1 MEWLLDAY
9 DHSSEKEILNSVS
22 REVPWKLVEYFSRL
36 KRDSGTEGE
45 REAARYI
52 TSQLE
57 FFGIPYQVYEPELY
71 LSLPEWAKLQVV
83 SPSPFEIRCKTPSFS
98 CSTDGKSVEGNVAYV
113 PTETGEKTEYLFGEG
128 MKDVTQDVRG
138 KIVLTEGVFAPQKA
152 WEFESRGAIGQI
164 YINPG
169 TLIHEGNFS
178 TVWGTP
184 TLESMSRLPKNPI
197 VCITRPDGERLI
209 ELCKAGEPKVS
220 IQTKLNVRWAKCPI
234 PVAEIKGTEEPEKYI
249 LIHGHYDV
257 WHFGVGDNATGNA
270 ACLELARVSN
280 QFKDR
285 LFRSVKIAW
294 WPGHSSGRY
303 GGSTWFSDQF
313 ALDLAENCIAQINI
327 DSPGCRWATEYDGVM
342 WMSEVDEFCSKV
354 ISEITGKKPR
364 GIRPMRAGDYS
375 FNHIG
380 VTSMYM
386 LMSTIPEEIRKEK
399 GFYTVGGC
407 AGNSWAWHTENDTLE
422 VADPDILL
430 TDIKVYV
437 ASIFQILNAY
447 IYPFDFRKW
456 AEEAVKLLE
465 HYQAAGQNLF
475 DLKPVIDE
483 IKGLHQALSH
493 FYWEAEKTYLKRRKN
508 WDRFRKINQC
518 LLELGRILIPIDY
531 TKGERYSHDPAI
543 HIPSFPTFEAVRR
556 LPQLSPETN
565 EYRFLKTQL
574 LRDRNKVIDALRRA
588 KKEVER
594 CEEKP
599 SKNLPSHRGRG

>member
-1 MEWLLDAY
+1 MEWLLEAY
-9 DHSSEKEILNSVS
+9 DHSSEKELLNSVS
-22 REVPWKLVEYFSRL
+22 REVPWKLVEHFSRL

-57 FFGIPYQVYEPELY
+57 AFGIPYQVYEPELY
-71 LSLPEWAKLQVV
+71 LSLPEWARLQVV
-83 SPSPFEIRCKTPSFS
+83 SRPGFEIRCKAPSFS
-98 CSTDGKSVEGNVAYV
+98 GSTDGKAVEGDLVYV

-128 MKDVTQDVRG
+128 MRDVTQDVKG
-138 KIVLTEGVFAPQKA
+138 KIVLTEGIFAPQKA

-169 TLIHEGNFS
+169 TLIHDGNFS

-184 TLESMSRLPKNPI
+184 TLESMNRIPKNPI
-197 VCITRPDGERLI
+197 VCVTRPDGEKLI
-209 ELCKAGEPKVS
+209 ELCKRGDPGVS

-234 PVAEIKGTEEPEKYI
+234 PVAEIKGEKEPEKYM

-270 ACLELARVSN
+270 ACLEIARVFN
-280 QFKDR
+280 EFKDR
-285 LFRSVKIAW
+285 LYRSVKVAW

-303 GGSTWFSDQF
+303 GGSTWYSDQF
-313 ALDLAENCIAQINI
+313 AIDLAENCIAQINI

-342 WMSEVDEFCSKV
+342 WMSEVDQFCDKV
-354 ISEITGKKPR
+354 ISEVTGKKPR

-422 VADPDILL
+422 VADPDVLL
-430 TDIKVYV
+430 TDIRIYV
-437 ASIFQILNAY
+437 ASIFRILNAH
-447 IYPFDFRKW
+447 IYPFDFKRW
-456 AEEAVKLLE
+456 AEESLKVLE
-465 HYQAAGQNLF
+465 AYQALGENHF
-475 DLKPVIDE
+475 DLSPVLE
-483 IKGLHQALSH
+483 EVRTLHQTFSR
-493 FYWEAEKTYLKRRKN
+493 FYAELEGAYSKKPKR

-518 LLELGRILIPIDY
+518 LLEVGRILIPIDY
-531 TKGERYSHDPAI
+531 TKGEKYSHDPAF
-543 HIPSFPTFEAVRR
+543 HIPSFPNLEAVRQ
-556 LPQLSPETN
+556 LPKLSQATN
-565 EYRFLKTQL
+565 EYRFLRTQL
-574 LRDRNKVIDALRRA
+574 VRERNKVIDAMRRA

-594 CEEKP
+594 
-599 SKNLPSHRGRG
+599 G

>member
-9 DHSSEKEILNSVS
+9 DHSTEKELLNSVS
-22 REVPWKLVEYFSRL
+22 REVPWELVEHFSRI

-45 REAARYI
+45 KEAARYI

-57 FFGIPYQVYEPELY
+57 SFGIPYQVYEPELY

-83 SPSPFEIRCKTPSFS
+83 SPSPFGIRCKTPSFS
-98 CSTDGKSVEGNVAYV
+98 YSTDGKTVEGSLVYV

-138 KIVLTEGVFAPQKA
+138 KIVLTEGIFAPQKA

-184 TLESMSRLPKNPI
+184 TLESMGRLPKNPI
-197 VCITRPDGERLI
+197 VCITRPDGEKLI

-220 IQTKLNVRWAKCPI
+220 IQTRLNVRWAKCPI
-234 PVAEIKGTEEPEKYI
+234 PVAEIRGTEEPEKYM

-270 ACLELARVSN
+270 ACLELARVLN
-280 QFKDR
+280 QFKNR

-313 ALDLAENCIAQINI
+313 ALDLNENCIAQINI

-342 WMSEVDEFCSKV
+342 WMSEVDDFCNKV
-354 ISEITGKKPR
+354 IHDVTGKKPR

-386 LMSTIPEEIRKEK
+386 LMSTIPEKIRKEK

-422 VADPDILL
+422 VADPEVLL
-430 TDIKVYV
+430 TDIKTYI
-437 ASIFQILNAY
+437 ASIYRILNAY

-465 HYQAAGQNLF
+465 DYQTAGENLF
-475 DLKPVIDE
+475 DLKPAIDE
-483 IKGLHQALSH
+483 IQGLQQAFSH
-493 FYWEAEKTYLKRRKN
+493 FYSEAENTCLKKRKN
-508 WDRFRKINQC
+508 WSRFKKIDQS
-518 LLELGRILIPIDY
+518 LLALGRILIPIDY

-543 HIPSFPTFEAVRR
+543 HIPSFPAFEGVHR

-574 LRDRNKVIDALRRA
+574 LRNRNRVIDALRRA
-588 KKEVER
+588 RREVEK
-594 CEEKP
+594 CHEELGK
-599 SKNLPSHRGRG
+599 

>member
-9 DHSSEKEILNSVS
+9 DHSTEKELLNSAS
-22 REVPWKLVEYFSRL
+22 REVPWKLVEYFSRI

-45 REAARYI
+45 KEAARYI

-57 FFGIPYQVYEPELY
+57 SFGIPYQVYEPELY

-83 SPSPFEIRCKTPSFS
+83 SPSPFGIRCKTPSFS
-98 CSTDGKSVEGNVAYV
+98 YSTDGKTVEGSLVYV

-138 KIVLTEGVFAPQKA
+138 KIVLTEGIFAPQKA

-169 TLIHEGNFS
+169 TLIHDGNFS

-184 TLESMSRLPKNPI
+184 TLESMGRLPKNPI

-220 IQTKLNVRWAKCPI
+220 IQTRLNVRWAKCPI
-234 PVAEIKGTEEPEKYI
+234 PVAEIRGTEEPEKYM

-270 ACLELARVSN
+270 ACLEIARVLN
-280 QFKDR
+280 LFKDR
-285 LFRSVKIAW
+285 LSRSVKVAW

-313 ALDLAENCIAQINI
+313 ALDLNENCIAQINI

-342 WMSEVDEFCSKV
+342 WMSEVDDFCNKV
-354 ISEITGKKPR
+354 IHDVTGKKPR

-386 LMSTIPEEIRKEK
+386 LMSTIPEKIRKEK

-422 VADPDILL
+422 VADPEVLL
-430 TDIKVYV
+430 TDIKIYI
-437 ASIFQILNAY
+437 ASIYRILNAY

-465 HYQAAGQNLF
+465 DYQTAGENLF
-475 DLKPVIDE
+475 DLKPAIDE
-483 IKGLHQALSH
+483 IQGLQQAFSH
-493 FYWEAEKTYLKRRKN
+493 FYSEAENTCLKKRKN
-508 WDRFRKINQC
+508 WSRFKKIDQS
-518 LLELGRILIPIDY
+518 LLALGRILIPIDY

-543 HIPSFPTFEAVRR
+543 HIPSFPAFEGVHR

-574 LRDRNKVIDALRRA
+574 LRNRNRVIDALRRA
-588 KKEVER
+588 RREVEK
-594 CEEKP
+594 CHEELGK
-599 SKNLPSHRGRG
+599 